1 MVQKFK
7 SSTSTRKALGLV
19 AFSVWFAIG
28 AQAAEPR
35 KGGMLRFGINK
46 NLATLNPFPLMQSVD
61 HQVRS
66 LVFENLFAVDR
77 NLEPMPSLARSVD
90 IAPDGMT
97 YTFTLRPG
105 VKFHNGKPLS
115 PEDIKWSIEYA
126 QEPRNR
132 AFGQVDL
139 MIIERVEVEEP
150 DRVRIRLKSPFA
162 PFLSV
167 VGGIHLYPVV
177 AKGSLEPGESQ
188 QNVFPPGTGPFRF
201 VEWRP
206 GQELRL
212 SRFEGYWQKGLPY
225 LDGVR
230 FVIAVDDTSRF
241 QAVRTGDLD
250 VAEEIS
256 GEQVARI
263 REGKVPGVGL
273 AMAPAGSYRRMGI
286 NHCRPPFNNV
296 KVRQALAF
304 ALDKQEI
311 IDAVYSGLGTPTNQK
326 MLRGTRW
333 FLPEVTDRK
342 QDLARARALLA
353 EAGYPSGLNIEAVGR
368 LGHEQVL
375 QVIQAQA
382 KKAGIEMTILI
393 RDNATHLA
401 AMAKA
406 DFQISMSGGTTGSD
420 PDLAYYTAYHTPAP
434 ERRGRGGRT
443 EPCYSNP
450 RADQLLESARKVT
463 DFQQRRRMYKEV
475 VEILH
480 EEVADLPVGFIPS
493 AFALRAGVQNF
504 ESTIIDDIIS
514 YGNGGVLKTWL
525 EK

>member
-1 MVQKFK
+1 
-7 SSTSTRKALGLV
+7 
-19 AFSVWFAIG
+19 
-28 AQAAEPR
+28 
-35 KGGMLRFGINK
+35 
-46 NLATLNPFPLMQSVD
+46 MQSVD

-66 LVFENLFAVDR
+66 LVYENLFAVDR

-90 IAPDGMT
+90 ISPDGT
-97 YTFTLRPG
+97 VYVFALRPG
-105 VKFHNGKPLS
+105 IKFHHGKSLS
-115 PEDIKWSIEYA
+115 PEDIKWSIVYA
-126 QEPRNR
+126 QEPKNR

-150 DRVRIRLKSPFA
+150 DRLRIRLKSPFA
-162 PFLSV
+162 PFLSIV
-167 VGGIHLYPVV
+167 AGIHLFPVV
-177 AKGSLEPGESQ
+177 AKGSVETGDSRQ
-188 QNVFPPGTGPFRF
+188 DSYPPGTGPFRF
-201 VEWRP
+201 AEWRP

-212 SRFEGYWQKGLPY
+212 ARFEGYWQKGLPY

-230 FVIAVDDTSRF
+230 FVIITDDTSRLN
-241 QAVRTGDLD
+241 AVRIGDLD

-256 GEQVARI
+256 GEQAI
-263 REGKVPGVGL
+263 RVRDGKVPGVRIT
-273 AMAPAGSYRRMGI
+273 MAPAGSYRRMGI
-286 NHCRPPFNNV
+286 NHCRPPFNDL

-311 IDAVYSGLGTPTNQK
+311 IDAVYSGLGTLANQK
-326 MLRGTRW
+326 LLTGTRW
-333 FLPEVTDRK
+333 FVPEVVDRK

-353 EAGYPSGLNIEAVGR
+353 EAGYPTGLPVTVVGR

-382 KKAGIEMTILI
+382 KRAGIEMTILI

-406 DFQISMSGGTTGSD
+406 DFQVSMSGGTTASD

-443 EPCYSNP
+443 EPCYSNL
-450 RADQLLESARKVT
+450 RVDHLLENARKVT

-475 VEILH
+475 IEILQ

-493 AFALRAGVQNF
+493 AFGSRASVRDF

-514 YGNGGVLKTWL
+514 YGNGGVLKTWM